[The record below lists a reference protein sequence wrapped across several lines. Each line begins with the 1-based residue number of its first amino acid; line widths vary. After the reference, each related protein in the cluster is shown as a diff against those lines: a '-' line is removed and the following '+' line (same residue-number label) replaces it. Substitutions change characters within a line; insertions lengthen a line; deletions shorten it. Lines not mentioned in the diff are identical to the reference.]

1 MKNLFFVKLGGSLI
15 TDKSRP
21 FTEKPDVIR
30 RLASEI
36 HNARKKGLKIVIGHG
51 GGSYPHE
58 PATKYQTHKGLI
70 SKESTKG
77 LALVQ
82 DAASR
87 LNRIVVKALLDA
99 GENAISVQPSS
110 FCIAKN
116 IKIVDGYT
124 KPIEKMLE
132 SGMLPVVYGDVGM
145 DLGQGCC
152 ILSTEEI
159 FSFLAKTL
167 KPERIIMAGK
177 VDGVFTADPNND
189 KSAKI
194 IPEITQ
200 KNFPRIK
207 KYLTSSDGIDVTGG
221 MLHKVELCL
230 DLAKTGAQC
239 EIMNGLNPGN
249 LEKALSGQRDLGTVI
264 KAV

>member
-1 MKNLFFVKLGGSLI
+1 MKGLIFVKLGGSLI

-21 FTEKPDVIR
+21 FTERPEVIK
-30 RLASEI
+30 RLALEI
-36 HNARKKGLKIVIGHG
+36 HNSRKGGARLVIGHG

-58 PATKYQTHKGLI
+58 PAKRYETQKGFI
-70 SKESTKG
+70 SKDSVRG
-77 LALVQ
+77 VALVQ
-82 DAASR
+82 DAAAR

-99 GENAISVQPSS
+99 GENAISLQPSS

-124 KPIEKMLE
+124 RPIEKMLE

-159 FSFLAKTL
+159 FSFLAKSL

-177 VDGVFTADPNND
+177 VDGVFTADPNKD
-189 KSAKI
+189 KSAKL
-194 IPEITQ
+194 IPQITQ
-200 KNFPRIK
+200 KNFSDIK

-221 MLHKVELCL
+221 MLHKVELSL
-230 DLAKTGAQC
+230 ELAKIGAEC
-239 EIMNGLNPGN
+239 EIINGLKPGN
-249 LEKALSGQRDLGTVI
+249 LEKALSGQKGSGTLI
-264 KAV
+264 RT

>member
-1 MKNLFFVKLGGSLI
+1 MKGLIFVKLGGSLI

-21 FTEKPDVIR
+21 FTERPEVIK
-30 RLASEI
+30 RLALEI
-36 HNARKKGLKIVIGHG
+36 HNSRKKGLKILVGHG
-51 GGSYPHE
+51 GGSYHHE
-58 PATKYQTHKGLI
+58 PAKRYETHKGFI
-70 SKESTKG
+70 SKDSARG
-77 LALVQ
+77 VALVQ
-82 DAASR
+82 DAAAR

-110 FCIAKN
+110 FCIARN

-124 KPIEKMLE
+124 KSIEKMLE

-145 DLGQGCC
+145 DLAQGCC

-159 FSFLAKTL
+159 FSFLAKSL

-177 VDGVFTADPNND
+177 VDGAFTADPNKD
-189 KSAKI
+189 KSAKL
-194 IPEITQ
+194 IPQITQ
-200 KNFPRIK
+200 KNFSDIK

-221 MLHKVELCL
+221 MLHKVELSL
-230 DLAKTGAQC
+230 ELAKIGAEC
-239 EIMNGLNPGN
+239 EIINGLRSGI
-249 LEKALSGQRDLGTVI
+249 LEKALSGQRGLGTVI

>member
-30 RLASEI
+30 RLCLEI
-36 HNARKKGLKIVIGHG
+36 HNSRKKGLKIVVGHG

-58 PATKYQTHKGLI
+58 PATKYQTQKGLV
-70 SKESTKG
+70 SKESTRG

-116 IKIVDGYT
+116 IKIVDGYPR
-124 KPIEKMLE
+124 PIEKMLE
-132 SGMLPVVYGDVGM
+132 SGILPVVYGDVGM

-177 VDGVFTADPNND
+177 VDGVFTADPNKD

-200 KNFPRIK
+200 KNFTRIK

-239 EIMNGLNPGN
+239 EIMNCLKPGN
-249 LEKALSGQRDLGTVI
+249 LEKALSGQRGLGTVI

>member
-21 FTEKPDVIR
+21 FTEKPEVIK

-36 HNARKKGLKIVIGHG
+36 HSARKKGAKVLVGHG

-58 PATKYQTHKGLI
+58 PAAKYQTHKGLV
-70 SKESTKG
+70 SRESTKG

-82 DAASR
+82 DAAAR
-87 LNRIVVKALLDA
+87 LNRIVVTALLDA

-124 KPIEKMLE
+124 KSIEKMLE
-132 SGMLPVVYGDVGM
+132 SDLLPVVYGDVGM
-145 DLGQGCC
+145 DLAQGCC

-159 FSFLAKTL
+159 FSFLAKSL
-167 KPERIIMAGK
+167 RPERIIMAGK
-177 VDGVFTADPNND
+177 VDGVFTADPSRD
-189 KSAKI
+189 KSAKLI
-194 IPEITQ
+194 PQITQNSFPEI
-200 KNFPRIK
+200 R

-230 DLAKTGAQC
+230 ELAKTGAEC
-239 EIMNGLNPGN
+239 EIINGLKPGN
-249 LEKALSGQRDLGTVI
+249 LEKRLSGQRELGTVI
-264 KAV
+264 R

>member
-1 MKNLFFVKLGGSLI
+1 MKGLIFVKLGGSLI
-15 TDKSRP
+15 TDKSVA

-30 RLASEI
+30 RLAQEI
-36 HNARKKGLKIVIGHG
+36 HSARGKGAKIVVGHG

-58 PATKYQTHKGLI
+58 TATKYQTHKGLI

-124 KPIEKMLE
+124 RPIEKMLE

-145 DLGQGCC
+145 DLAQGCC

-159 FSFLAKTL
+159 FSFLAKSL

-177 VDGVFTADPNND
+177 VNGVFTADPNKD

-200 KNFPRIK
+200 KNFPDIK

-221 MLHKVELCL
+221 MLHKAKLCL
-230 DLAKTGAQC
+230 ELANAGSEC
-239 EIMNGLNPGN
+239 EIINGLKPGN
-249 LEKALSGQRDLGTVI
+249 LEKALSGQRGLGTVI
-264 KAV
+264 K